1 MKIEVIHHASIR
13 LEDEK
18 IIYFDP
24 YDIKEEKR
32 DADYIFITHDHYD
45 HYDED
50 AIKKVKNNQTKI
62 IVPECLKE
70 KENTMV
76 VEPDK
81 EYQIDNLFFQTI
93 SSYNINANY
102 HPKEKKYVGYNLLL
116 NNTYYYIMGDTNR
129 TPEADK
135 VKTDVCFVPIG
146 GTFTMDKN
154 EAANYIN
161 DLKPKEVI
169 PIHYGKIVGDISL
182 GEEFKEKI
190 KDNIKVTLGI
200 KKEEKI

>member
-24 YDIKEEKR
+24 YDIKEEKH

-70 KENTMV
+70 KEHDLV

-81 EYQIDNLFFQTI
+81 DYQLDNLFFQTI
-93 SSYNINANY
+93 SSYNINKNY
-102 HPKEKKYVGYNLLL
+102 HPKEKKYIGYNLLL

-135 VKTDVCFVPIG
+135 VKTDICFVPIG
-146 GTFTMDKN
+146 GTFTMDTN
-154 EAANYIN
+154 EAADYIN
-161 DLKPKEVI
+161 DLNPKEVI

-190 KDNIKVTLGI
+190 KDNIKVTLYI
-200 KKEEKI
+200 KKEEII

>member
-24 YDIKEEKR
+24 YDIKEEKH

-70 KENTMV
+70 KEHDLV

-81 EYQIDNLFFQTI
+81 DYQLDNLFFQTI
-93 SSYNINANY
+93 SSYNINKNY
-102 HPKEKKYVGYNLLL
+102 HPK
-116 NNTYYYIMGDTNR
+116 
-129 TPEADK
+129 
-135 VKTDVCFVPIG
+135 
-146 GTFTMDKN
+146 
-154 EAANYIN
+154 
-161 DLKPKEVI
+161 
-169 PIHYGKIVGDISL
+169 
-182 GEEFKEKI
+182 
-190 KDNIKVTLGI
+190 
-200 KKEEKI
+200 